1 MTPQEQQMLQDL
13 TDRINKT
20 QLTEKD
26 PEAERFI
33 FQALGRNS
41 DSLYIMAQTILV
53 QQYALDQ
60 AKKQLDDAK
69 QQVDDLGQQ
78 LEQARQQPQKH
89 TSFLGSL
96 LGTDD
101 SRNAPPP
108 PPPSQYNQQQ
118 YQPVQNYAPPQQYGQ
133 PQYGQ
138 PQYGQPGL
146 GGPPPSQFGGGGF
159 LRSAMTTATG
169 VAAGALAFEGIE
181 SLMHGFGHSGGGYG
195 GEGFGS
201 GFGGQPREEIVN
213 NYYGDSGS
221 IGDRAERSGGLSP
234 DLEDRRDDS
243 GRDFSASDNSSD
255 TSGDYGMDD
264 SGSDDSSSGDDYG
277 SDDNS

>member
-101 SRNAPPP
+101 SHSAPPP
-108 PPPSQYNQQQ
+108 PPPVQYNQQQ
-118 YQPVQNYAPPQQYGQ
+118 YQPVQNYAPPP

-138 PQYGQPGL
+138 PASVWTAAVWTAGIWWAAAFAVWGW
-146 GGPPPSQFGGGGF
+146 GV
-159 LRSAMTTATG
+159 SAVCNDDCNRRCRGCAG
-169 VAAGALAFEGIE
+169 V
-181 SLMHGFGHSGGGYG
+181 
-195 GEGFGS
+195 
-201 GFGGQPREEIVN
+201 
-213 NYYGDSGS
+213 
-221 IGDRAERSGGLSP
+221 
-234 DLEDRRDDS
+234 
-243 GRDFSASDNSSD
+243 
-255 TSGDYGMDD
+255 
-264 SGSDDSSSGDDYG
+264 
-277 SDDNS
+277 